1 MSYAELYRFCQTQ
14 TVPVSRSK
22 IIPKVTELTKRPRA
36 PRIMLRTL
44 DPAII
49 AGFIVWPG
57 QTEHPWAKW
66 GRGEPLIVAARAHNY
81 CWMRF
86 VVVKELMH
94 CFDESLERVSTPDEF
109 EALISEFGSPQ
120 LDRSVAMQSEVKALW
135 MALGVLCPEELR
147 QDLERKRVIGE
158 IDDLG
163 IAKILRIPVAYV
175 PNLFHPQFKAIMA
188 WLTSC

>member
-1 MSYAELYRFCQTQ
+1 MSYAELYHFCQTQ
-14 TVPVSRSK
+14 SVPVSRST
-22 IIPKVTELTKRPRA
+22 ILPKVTELTKRPRP

-57 QTEHPWAKW
+57 QTEHPWVKW
-66 GRGEPLIVAARAHNY
+66 GKGEPLIVIARAHNY
-81 CWMRF
+81 CWRRF

-94 CFDESLERVSTPDEF
+94 CFDQSLERVTTPDEF
-109 EALISEFGSPQ
+109 EALVSEFNSPQ
-120 LDRSVAMQSEVKALW
+120 LERSNAMKSEVKALW

-147 QDLERKRVIGE
+147 QDLERKRAVGE
-158 IDDLG
+158 VTDMD
-163 IAKILRIPVAYV
+163 IAMRLRIPVAYV
-175 PNLFHPQFKAIMA
+175 PNLFHPQFKNIMA